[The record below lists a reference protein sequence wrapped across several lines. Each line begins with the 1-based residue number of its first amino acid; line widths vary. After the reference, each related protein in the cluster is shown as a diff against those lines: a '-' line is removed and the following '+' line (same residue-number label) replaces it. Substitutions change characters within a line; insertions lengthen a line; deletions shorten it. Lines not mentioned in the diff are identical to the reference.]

1 MWQDVQF
8 ILVKILG
15 KKYDIDE
22 VLGKKYDID
31 EILGK
36 KYDIDEILGK
46 KYDIDEILLNWLALN
61 TNHLKS
67 SHQTR
72 QKNCQKSKITF
83 RIYM

>member
-22 VLGKKYDID
+22 V
-31 EILGK
+31 LGK

>member
-8 ILVKILG
+8 ILVKI
-15 KKYDIDE
+15 
-22 VLGKKYDID
+22 LGKKYDID

-72 QKNCQKSKITF
+72 QKNSKVQNNI
-83 RIYM
+83 